1 MPSLANAERHKAEV
15 RSYVPDGFEFHPERE
30 DNGWG
35 TNHILFLRKTN
46 LRSSGMFVGLLPH
59 FQKALCSSMDSS
71 LPVNN
76 SRRDGL
82 LAQLWSWWRSLT
94 PPQLFVGS
102 FLTLILLGT
111 VGFMVLPG
119 LYSGPPL
126 NWLDALFTA
135 TSAVCVTGLIVVD
148 TAEYFTTWGQAYI
161 LLLIQLGG
169 LGIISFTSVIIT
181 MLGQRLSL
189 RQETLAG
196 SGTDV
201 VGEIDYRALTW
212 ALLRFTFA
220 AELIGGLL
228 LYVFWVPR
236 FGWDGAV
243 WPSIFHT
250 VSAFCNAGFSTFT
263 TSLMGF
269 QSNLPLLCVVMA
281 LIVIG
286 GLGFLTLEEL
296 TLWRRNRRKEGRF
309 RLSVHSQI
317 VLATTAL
324 LIVGGWI
331 AFTTFEWHNTLAGLS
346 LGEKVVN
353 GLFASITPRT
363 AGFNTI
369 DYAMVETETNFL
381 TIVLMVIGG
390 SPGSTA
396 GGIKTTT
403 FALLGLL
410 AWSRLQGNPTTSIS
424 GRTIPESTIQK
435 AMSLFI
441 VAFGIVTL
449 GIFLFSVTEFSDAVA
464 ASASPFLTYMF
475 EAVSAFNTVGL
486 SMGATG
492 NLTPPGRLITVVLMF
507 IGRVGTLTFVA
518 AMARE
523 PKRIKGGFRYAY
535 EDVSIG

>member
-1 MPSLANAERHKAEV
+1 M
-15 RSYVPDGFEFHPERE
+15 
-30 DNGWG
+30 
-35 TNHILFLRKTN
+35 
-46 LRSSGMFVGLLPH
+46 
-59 FQKALCSSMDSS
+59 
-71 LPVNN
+71 
-76 SRRDGL
+76 
-82 LAQLWSWWRSLT
+82 WWRSLT

-102 FLTLILLGT
+102 FLALILLGT
-111 VGFMVLPG
+111 VGFKTLPG
-119 LYSGPPL
+119 LYAGPPL
-126 NWLDALFTA
+126 NWVDALFTT

-169 LGIISFTSVIIT
+169 LGIISFTSVIIAA
-181 MLGQRLSL
+181 LGQRLSL
-189 RQETLAG
+189 RQEMLAG
-196 SGTDV
+196 GESSV
-201 VGEIDYRALTW
+201 VSDIDYRALTW
-212 ALLRFTFA
+212 AIVRFTFA
-220 AELIGGLL
+220 AEVIGGVL

-236 FGWDGAV
+236 FGWGGAAWHAV
-243 WPSIFHT
+243 FHT

-263 TSLMGF
+263 TSLAAF
-269 QSNLPLLCVVMA
+269 QSNLPLLCVVMT
-281 LIVIG
+281 LIVLG

-296 TLWRRNRRKEGRF
+296 TLWRRNRKKEDRF

-317 VLATTAL
+317 VLGTTAF

-331 AFTTFEWHNTLAGLS
+331 AFTTFEWQNTLAGLS
-346 LGEKVVN
+346 VGERLVN

-369 DYAMVETETNFL
+369 DYAQVETETNFL
-381 TIVLMVIGG
+381 TIVFMMIGG

-410 AWSRLQGNPTTSIS
+410 AWSRLQGKPTTSIS
-424 GRTIPESTIQK
+424 GRTIPEGTIQK
-435 AMSLFI
+435 AMSLFV
-441 VAFGIVTL
+441 VAFGIVTAGL
-449 GIFLFSVTEFSDAVA
+449 FFFSVTEFGDGVA

-475 EAVSAFNTVGL
+475 EAFSAFNTVGL

-492 NLTPPGRLITVVLMF
+492 DLTTPGRLCTVVLMF

-518 AMARE
+518 AMART
-523 PKRIKGGFRYAY
+523 PRRIKGGFRYAY

>member
-1 MPSLANAERHKAEV
+1 M
-15 RSYVPDGFEFHPERE
+15 
-30 DNGWG
+30 
-35 TNHILFLRKTN
+35 T
-46 LRSSGMFVGLLPH
+46 SS
-59 FQKALCSSMDSS
+59 STDS
-71 LPVNN
+71 
-76 SRRDGL
+76 L
-82 LAQLWSWWRSLT
+82 LARPQQVLWSWWRSLT

-119 LYSGPPL
+119 LYAGPPL
-126 NWLDALFTA
+126 NWVDALFTA

-169 LGIISFTSVIIT
+169 LGIISFTSIIIAA
-181 MLGQRLSL
+181 LGRRLSL
-189 RQETLAG
+189 RQEILTG
-196 SGTDV
+196 GESDV

-212 ALLRFTFA
+212 AIFRFTFV
-220 AELIGGLL
+220 AEVIGGLL
-228 LYVFWVPR
+228 LYVFWMPR
-236 FGWDGAV
+236 FGWEGAV
-243 WPSIFHT
+243 WHSVFHT

-263 TSLMGF
+263 TSLEAF
-269 QSNLPLLCVVMA
+269 QSNVPLLMVVMT
-281 LIVIG
+281 LIVFG

-296 TLWRRNRRKEGRF
+296 NLWRRKRKKEGRF

-317 VLATTAL
+317 VLGTTAL

-331 AFTTFEWHNTLAGLS
+331 AFTAFEWQNTLAGMS
-346 LGEKVVN
+346 LGERLVN

-369 DYAMVETETNFL
+369 DYAQVETETNFL
-381 TIVLMVIGG
+381 TIVFMMIGG

-410 AWSRLQGNPTTSIS
+410 AWSRLQGTPTTSIS
-424 GRTIPESTIQK
+424 GRTIPEATIQK

-441 VAFGIVTL
+441 VAFGIVTV
-449 GIFLFSVTEFSDAVA
+449 GIFLYSVTEFADGVA
-464 ASASPFLTYMF
+464 ATASPFLTYMF

-492 NLTPPGRLITVVLMF
+492 ELSTPGRLCTVVLMF